1 MKKLVVFAAAL
12 FFYST
17 IKAQVK
23 DVHVS
28 LEADGIGTTSG
39 VVPFWLRS
47 NQFGSV
53 PLSGGSGSLIGRIR
67 KDYDTTK
74 TFGWAAS
81 FEGRANLG
89 NYSRF
94 DVIEGFIKAHAGI
107 FELKAGRSKDIVGLV
122 DSTLSSGAFSVSGNA
137 LGIPKVG
144 ISIPDYYY
152 IPVLGKLFAFKGTF
166 ANGYAGN
173 VQVQYGNKPAKF
185 KSYYLENSFYV
196 QLGKPA
202 WRLKLNAGFN
212 HEVLWGDE
220 KRVFGSRFTLN
231 GGETYWYV
239 VTGKVF
245 NFSKVGNHLGSFDVG
260 GEYRFDDLTLRAYRQ
275 SFYDKGAL
283 SSLAN
288 VKDGLNGLTIT
299 NNKPGSGNFQW
310 KKVLLEFLYTANQ
323 AGTKDSKHTESGAE
337 DYYNN
342 YEYVEGWSYK
352 NVGLGTP
359 FITTR
364 LDGRDDLGSY
374 NRQFFVNN
382 RVIAW
387 HAAVQVEAFKWF
399 YTAKLSYSK
408 NLGTFETGDELFRG
422 ISGVLTKPARR
433 GAFKEVH
440 ELSTYLEGIRPLNK
454 GYTVGYDIGYDHGG
468 LLYNSFGIVLKV
480 SKSFL

>member
-1 MKKLVVFAAAL
+1 MKKLVVFAVAL
-12 FFYST
+12 FSYSAVT
-17 IKAQVK
+17 AQVK

-53 PLSGGSGSLIGRIR
+53 PLSGGSGSFIGRIR

-74 TFGWAAS
+74 IFDWAAS

-94 DVIEGFIKAHAGI
+94 DVIEGVIKARAGI

-122 DSTLSSGAFSVSGNA
+122 DSTLSSGSFSVSGNA

-144 ISIPDYYY
+144 ISIPNYYS
-152 IPVLGKLFAFKGTF
+152 IPVLGKLFAVKGTF
-166 ANGYAGN
+166 ANGYAGD

-185 KSYYLENSFYV
+185 KSYYLENSFYI
-196 QLGKPA
+196 QLGKPS

-220 KRVFGSRFTLN
+220 KRVFGPRYTLT
-231 GGETYWYV
+231 GSETYWYV

-245 NFSKVGNHLGSFDVG
+245 NFSKVGNHLGSFDLG
-260 GEYRFDDLTLRAYRQ
+260 GEYKFDDLTLRAYRQ

-288 VKDGLNGLTIT
+288 VKDGLNGITVT
-299 NNKPGSGNFQW
+299 NNKLVSGNFQW
-310 KKVLLEFLYTANQ
+310 RKILLEFLYTANQ
-323 AGTKDSKHTESGAE
+323 AGTKDSKQTESGAE

-352 NVGLGTP
+352 NIGLGTP
-359 FITTR
+359 
-364 LDGRDDLGSY
+364 LL
-374 NRQFFVNN
+374 Q
-382 RVIAW
+382 
-387 HAAVQVEAFKWF
+387 
-399 YTAKLSYSK
+399 
-408 NLGTFETGDELFRG
+408 RG
-422 ISGVLTKPARR
+422 
-433 GAFKEVH
+433 
-440 ELSTYLEGIRPLNK
+440 
-454 GYTVGYDIGYDHGG
+454 
-468 LLYNSFGIVLKV
+468 
-480 SKSFL
+480 